1 MHDWSLMISQ
11 TTIGLTHDIQCVREK
26 YRVREK
32 SVLFSIKRIKIV
44 KIKLDWLDISRDR
57 KHLYYWR
64 WQAILWNLAIL
75 SPRPC
80 LNSLYVYYYALPWR
94 IPQHSTALILS
105 LLFLLWAFSLPIFL
119 SSAVGTHI
127 TRERGKVMESS
138 KIDPTF
144 PMPESVCT
152 VYMNCCV
159 GQQPP
164 PTPTLAY
171 SILLLLVYI
180 LHAIVISFSYGLL
193 ACMSMAATDEASSS
207 SLYIQEIIQYS

>member
-1 MHDWSLMISQ
+1 MLSAEVHCLFRFLVTNLLLLHCIQSRQNVGLISTASSAFIMHDWSLMISQ

-57 KHLYYWR
+57 KHLYCWR
-64 WQAILWNLAIL
+64 RQAILWNLAIL

-164 PTPTLAY
+164 RPRL
-171 SILLLLVYI
+171 
-180 LHAIVISFSYGLL
+180 
-193 ACMSMAATDEASSS
+193 
-207 SLYIQEIIQYS
+207 